1 MRDVEGYFNSQA
13 AACADET
20 VSDLWRQL
28 QDFHARRLWHQLTGV
43 LRELVKHLKGV
54 HALLPLYNEAIA
66 EFENKL
72 NPLSLVEICR
82 PIAASLSEAGEIKEA
97 DEFLEK
103 LGVKVRHNTES
114 FALTKIL
121 QGQIYVERQKDMDK
135 TKVVLNEVEHLLD
148 DIVGIG
154 IVQKE
159 FYLLQSEYFKILGN
173 HAEYY
178 KASLRYLGVSD
189 LTERSDEENVS
200 LASHLALAAILGKNV
215 FNFGE
220 LLAHPILKYLSQ
232 APEQWLIELLQ
243 AFNAGHVAK
252 FTALKQHWGKQPDL
266 LANEP
271 ILYEKISLLSLMEMT
286 FTRSATHRQITFQ
299 EIADQTNLSHD
310 KIELLVMKA
319 LSRGLIKGQIDQV
332 GETIHIHWVQPRVLD
347 CLQLQTLQGK
357 IDKWLE
363 AIASVEGLIET
374 NAKEILTY

>member
-66 EFENKL
+66 EFENKYGQSRKESNSGALTNQLINAPTVLFLFFRL

-135 TKVVLNEVEHLLD
+135 TKVKRSVLNV
-148 DIVGIG
+148 
-154 IVQKE
+154 
-159 FYLLQSEYFKILGN
+159 
-173 HAEYY
+173 
-178 KASLRYLGVSD
+178 
-189 LTERSDEENVS
+189 
-200 LASHLALAAILGKNV
+200 
-215 FNFGE
+215 
-220 LLAHPILKYLSQ
+220 
-232 APEQWLIELLQ
+232 
-243 AFNAGHVAK
+243 
-252 FTALKQHWGKQPDL
+252 
-266 LANEP
+266 
-271 ILYEKISLLSLMEMT
+271 
-286 FTRSATHRQITFQ
+286 
-299 EIADQTNLSHD
+299 
-310 KIELLVMKA
+310 
-319 LSRGLIKGQIDQV
+319 
-332 GETIHIHWVQPRVLD
+332 
-347 CLQLQTLQGK
+347 
-357 IDKWLE
+357 
-363 AIASVEGLIET
+363 
-374 NAKEILTY
+374 